1 MGPHSRSARLPYQP
15 PSFLSPAVTSGA
27 LLAGALLCF
36 AALNSIDPAWAGP
49 ASGPGGG
56 ARIAAL
62 DQDTVG
68 GDGASDVPWSAVV
81 RDIQRELRDLGLYEG
96 PLDGKYD
103 GRVKNAI
110 RRFEQRYGEI
120 GEGAPLDSALRRIVS
135 VRDAL
140 HLRRNL
146 DEIRDH
152 QTEQARRALLDSPA
166 TRDLIDGGQTAR
178 KGAAASPGAA
188 CAGVVSVDCLLAE
201 ARVAAAHVDKASFQ
215 DWALR
220 EIILTEVRTGRDDAV
235 RDRLRHLSDPR
246 LVLVAMREVAEAL
259 AEEGR
264 TAEALDLAETV
275 PDAENRIRALAS
287 IAVSAAKLG
296 ETDRAHTLS
305 ERVISLLGK
314 EDALPA
320 RVAIATTLASGLA
333 QAGDMAGATYV
344 IHAARE
350 FASPAT
356 ARLIRHAEVGMIT
369 GALADSGEYGAAVD
383 ALTALADDSA
393 SAMIASSA
401 SAVARAAFA
410 EGDRYR
416 VTTLCNLAVVQAKA
430 GKPKAAAETL
440 VKATAVTARLRKG
453 YPQAYAR
460 FSLALAWSRTGAFD
474 KAEAVLAD
482 LEHGALQAEGYWRV
496 AEIAGEAGDGKR
508 ADAFEQRAL
517 EIAGG
522 IESRFDRAMML
533 GDMAVAAARAR
544 RAPAARRIFDEAL
557 SAGRGLDEGWWRARA
572 LAKLAT
578 ALYAVTDAEA
588 RR

>member
-1 MGPHSRSARLPYQP
+1 MGPSSRSARLPYQTH
-15 PSFLSPAVTSGA
+15 SFPGHAAASGA
-27 LLAGALLCF
+27 LLAGALFGL
-36 AALNSIDPAWAGP
+36 ALLVPIGSAWAGP
-49 ASGPGGG
+49 GGQ
-56 ARIAAL
+56 AQIAAL
-62 DQDTVG
+62 DQDAVG
-68 GDGASDVPWSAVV
+68 GDRASDVPWSAVV
-81 RDIQRELRDLGLYEG
+81 RDIQRELKNLGLYAG
-96 PLDGKYD
+96 PLDGRYD
-103 GRVKNAI
+103 NRVKDAI

-120 GEGAPLDSALRRIVS
+120 GEGAPLDSALRRIAS
-135 VRDAL
+135 VREGL
-140 HLRRNL
+140 RLRRNL
-146 DEIRDH
+146 DEVRDH

-166 TRDLIDGGQTAR
+166 TRDLIDGGTSHGRETAAR
-178 KGAAASPGAA
+178 PGVA
-188 CAGVVSVDCLLAE
+188 CGNVVSVDCLLAE
-201 ARVAAAHVDKASFQ
+201 ARVAAAHVDQASFQ

-220 EIILTEVRTGRDDAV
+220 EIILTEVRTGRDEAV
-235 RDRLRHLSDPR
+235 RARLRTLSDPR

-259 AEEGR
+259 AEKGR
-264 TAEALDLAETV
+264 TTEALELAETV
-275 PDAENRIRALAS
+275 PDTENRIRALAS
-287 IAVSAAKLG
+287 IAVSAAKHG
-296 ETDRAHTLS
+296 KTDRAHALA
-305 ERVISLLGK
+305 ERVTSMLGK

-333 QAGDMAGATYV
+333 QAGDMEGATYV
-344 IHAARE
+344 IHAARA

-356 ARLIRHAEVGMIT
+356 ARLIQHAEVGMIT
-369 GALADSGEYGAAVD
+369 GALAELGEYNAAVD
-383 ALTALADDSA
+383 ALTALANDSA
-393 SAMIASSA
+393 SAMIAASA

-430 GKPKAAAETL
+430 GKAKAAAKTL
-440 VKATAVTARLRKG
+440 VKATAVAARLRKG

-460 FSLALAWSRTGAFD
+460 FSLALAWARIGAFD
-474 KAEAVLAD
+474 KAEAVLTE

-496 AEIAGEAGDGKR
+496 AEIAGEDGHDNK
-508 ADAFEQRAL
+508 ADALEHHAL

-572 LAKLAT
+572 LARLAT

-588 RR
+588 QR